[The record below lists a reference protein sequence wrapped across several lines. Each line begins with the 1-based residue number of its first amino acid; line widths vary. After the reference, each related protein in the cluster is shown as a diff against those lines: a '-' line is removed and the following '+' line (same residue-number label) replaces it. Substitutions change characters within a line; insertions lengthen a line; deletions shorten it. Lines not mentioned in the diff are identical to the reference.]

1 LFYDGREAPNMLA
14 DYDAIGFDADHC
26 LVQYDEQKF
35 SEHIVSTYLDRL
47 HESFQGYPQRVK

>member
-1 LFYDGREAPNMLA
+1 VKLKNLFFDGREAPNMLA

-35 SEHIVSTYLDRL
+35 SEHIVSTFLERL
-47 HESFQGYPQRVK
+47 FESF